1 MKVVI
6 KPLGYARIAARPL
19 STPSVAARDEVAAA
33 PPPSTM
39 LGMLG
44 ALKGIVAQCPG
55 PGPQGA
61 ERQLVELAEALGVRG
76 VWGPL
81 VEIDGVLHAPGID
94 ALYAIREGKIEK
106 RGISV
111 VRRVGLALGAFKT
124 AAPGFLYT
132 ATYVAERAKY
142 IYYIDADGLAGG
154 VARLGGE
161 GRLALVEV
169 EEGEPDVPQQITGK
183 ALVIT
188 PLLIPEGRPPQ
199 CLKPL
204 GALEGRGG
212 EAELA
217 PKVKIVQWGLGFSE
231 VCRERRPMYPAIA
244 PGTVV
249 EAANC
254 GRNEGYLAELGYG
267 ALMPLKI

>member
-6 KPLGYARIAARPL
+6 KPLGYARIAARPP
-19 STPSVAARDEVAAA
+19 STPSIAARDEATAA
-33 PPPSTM
+33 PPPSTV

-61 ERQLVELAEALGVRG
+61 ERQLVELAQALGVRS

-81 VEIDGVLHAPGID
+81 VEIDGVLHAPGLD
-94 ALYAIREGKIEK
+94 SLYAVKGGRVE
-106 RGISV
+106 RRAISTI
-111 VRRVGLALGAFKT
+111 RRVGLALSAFKT

-132 ATYVAERAKY
+132 ATYVAEKAKY
-142 IYYIDADGLAGG
+142 IYYIDADGLRGG

-169 EEGEPDVPQQITGK
+169 EEGEADIPEEITGR
-183 ALVIT
+183 AILLT

-199 CLKPL
+199 CLRPL
-204 GALEGRGG
+204 GVFEERGG
-212 EAELA
+212 AVEIA
-217 PKVKIVQWGLGFSE
+217 PKVRVVQWGLGFSE

-249 EAANC
+249 EATRC
-254 GRNEGYLAELGYG
+254 GRNVGYLAELGYG
-267 ALMPLKI
+267 ALMPL